1 MLKPLPSRPYQL
13 ACWKKA
19 QVNIDYH
26 VELGGHWYSVPYTLV
41 GKPVEVRHTNG
52 CVEVFLAGR
61 RVASHVRSAQ
71 KGRIITQ
78 PEHMLASHRQHA
90 EWTPSRLI
98 RWAEGVGPSCAKLA
112 EFHGLGGPLGGRG
125 VDVPGEQ
132 EAECAPAARE
142 AAPAG
147 MPGGHRLHPRPR
159 TDESAGA
166 VHLEAGARQAQRA
179 ADGANGEGK
188 SFLACAGDAL
198 PEGGSARCFTSLS
211 LSDLMGAIPQRVR
224 MRQKRMN
231 RLVVR

>member
-41 GKPVEVRHTNG
+41 GKPVEVRHSNG
-52 CVEVFLAGR
+52 CVEVFLTGR

-98 RWAEGVGPSCAKLA
+98 RWAEGVGPSWRSWLSATDLVGLLADAAWMYRENKKLSARLQHAKLRQQA
-112 EFHGLGGPLGGRG
+112 CLEDIDYTHARGLTNPQVLSTSKWGAGKHNVLLTGPTVWARASWRALGMRSLRE
-125 VDVPGEQ
+125 VRL
-132 EAECAPAARE
+132 AAS
-142 AAPAG
+142 PLC
-147 MPGGHRLHPRPR
+147 PCP
-159 TDESAGA
+159 
-166 VHLEAGARQAQRA
+166 
-179 ADGANGEGK
+179 
-188 SFLACAGDAL
+188 
-198 PEGGSARCFTSLS
+198 
-211 LSDLMGAIPQRVR
+211 I
-224 MRQKRMN
+224 
-231 RLVVR
+231 